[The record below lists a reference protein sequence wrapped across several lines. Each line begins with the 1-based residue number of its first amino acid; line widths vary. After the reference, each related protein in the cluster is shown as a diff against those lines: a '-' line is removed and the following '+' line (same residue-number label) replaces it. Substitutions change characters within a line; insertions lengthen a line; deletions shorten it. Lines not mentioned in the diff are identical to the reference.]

1 MRPPPPDI
9 VLLATEWQ
17 PRALLR
23 AQLIEEGFEVLATNS
38 WPVMRRCL
46 GPWPKPPLAIVD
58 LQGLPEPDRVLESL
72 KILMDPGRVLVLT
85 SIGTVAPDEI
95 QAMGF
100 HVVRRPIHIGSL
112 VATAARALRSNK

>member
-46 GPWPKPPLAIVD
+46 DPRPEPPLAIVD
-58 LQGLPEPDRVLESL
+58 LQGLPEPDRVLENL
-72 KILMDPGRVLVLT
+72 KVLTDPGRVLVLT
-85 SIGTVAPDEI
+85 SIGTVAPDKI
-95 QAMGF
+95 RALGF
-100 HVVRRPIHIGSL
+100 QVVSRPIDIGSL
-112 VATAARALRSNK
+112 VATVARALRSDR